1 MDAHGALASRVQ
13 EDVDAV
19 EGVGVHGR
27 HDPARVVG
35 ADGDEAEV
43 EGTAEGADLREGRA
57 RRVGVVRGV
66 VVFAGGEGRHGAVA
80 GVAVGPGGVSGV
92 FGKGGG
98 GGLDGHGWW

>member
-1 MDAHGALASRVQ
+1 MDTHGAFAAGVE

-43 EGTAEGADLREGRA
+43 EGTAEGPDLRKGRA
-57 RRVGVVRGV
+57 VRVGVVWGV
-66 VVFAGGEGRHGAVA
+66 VIFGGGEGRHGAVA
-80 GVAVGPGGVSGV
+80 CVAVGGGVGVSGAA
-92 FGKGGG
+92 
-98 GGLDGHGWW
+98 